1 MESEWALAV
10 ARMAAEE
17 LEKAD
22 PRRRRRNPKRGND
35 AAKLASDKP
44 CKRRCRAPTPAET
57 LCKPVK
63 SIDEIRCVPASLGA
77 EVWPEILSVG
87 CICAGLLTDHWAKP
101 LFNHQTRIEWW
112 CEIDKH
118 ASTFCKR
125 SAPTAT
131 AYQDVMKPEWIWGAK
146 PVDLISGGFPCQPFS
161 DMGLH
166 GGESDPRGVVIV
178 AIIMYMKRALPRV
191 AILENVLGLLMKHTE
206 FLLNVLTAL
215 RNITEPR
222 TGERAYFTSF
232 KILNSHE
239 IGAVPQKRSRVYIV
253 CIRRFGK
260 KVPFE
265 WPGPVACPSLSSIF
279 DRSPKLA
286 TYTAYPVPSKSKTAK
301 TNVEIGL
308 AKMLKKSEIENRPV
322 QSYACIVD
330 ICATCPAVC
339 TDALCTITRS
349 RGYSLGYWSLQHGRQ
364 LTVPELLRLQG
375 FEPEAMDWKGTTKN
389 QMGAMIGN
397 AFTRTVYARV
407 HNAAVAA
414 SRSVSPRGGW

>member
-22 PRRRRRNPKRGND
+22 PRRHRRNPKRGND
-35 AAKLASDKP
+35 AAKIASDKP

-101 LFNHQTRIEWW
+101 LFNHRTRIEWW

-191 AILENVLGLLMKHTE
+191 AILENVLGLMTKHTE
-206 FLLNVLTAL
+206 FLLSVLTAL

-239 IGAVPQKRSRVYIV
+239 VGAVPQKRSRVY
-253 CIRRFGK
+253 
-260 KVPFE
+260 
-265 WPGPVACPSLSSIF
+265 
-279 DRSPKLA
+279 
-286 TYTAYPVPSKSKTAK
+286 
-301 TNVEIGL
+301 
-308 AKMLKKSEIENRPV
+308 
-322 QSYACIVD
+322 
-330 ICATCPAVC
+330 
-339 TDALCTITRS
+339 
-349 RGYSLGYWSLQHGRQ
+349 
-364 LTVPELLRLQG
+364 
-375 FEPEAMDWKGTTKN
+375 
-389 QMGAMIGN
+389 
-397 AFTRTVYARV
+397 
-407 HNAAVAA
+407 
-414 SRSVSPRGGW
+414 